1 MAQLAYRL
9 NLARPKVAEECRR
22 PIAIGLQDDDVK
34 TSLKGADFCEFS
46 SGIFEFHN
54 AIPG

>member
-54 AIPG
+54 VIPG